1 MKQCD
6 NGHFY
11 DEARFESCPYC
22 KENTGI
28 GKTMAAAD
36 IGKTVAAFPGNPAAA
51 AATAFDS
58 GKTVAVMKKKIGIDP
73 AVGFLVCI
81 EGPHRGTDFRL
92 VSGRNFIGRAAAMDV
107 SLPDDDTVSRE
118 SHALVTY
125 DAKHNAFSLSP
136 GQGRGITSILHITLL
151 QPISDMTKEDE
162 QLVLLYL
169 MEHILLHIDEVL
181 VH

>member
-58 GKTVAVMKKKIGIDP
+58 GKTVAVMKKKIGILIQSWEV
-73 AVGFLVCI
+73 ARQRILLSM
-81 EGPHRGTDFRL
+81 HMKLRRL
-92 VSGRNFIGRAAAMDV
+92 F
-107 SLPDDDTVSRE
+107 
-118 SHALVTY
+118 Y
-125 DAKHNAFSLSP
+125 
-136 GQGRGITSILHITLL
+136 
-151 QPISDMTKEDE
+151 TK
-162 QLVLLYL
+162 QLRIYPCLKLGAILVL
-169 MEHILLHIDEVL
+169 M
-181 VH
+181 

>member
-28 GKTMAAAD
+28 GKTMAAAN

-58 GKTVAVMKKKIGIDP
+58 GKTVAVMKKKIGILIQSWE
-73 AVGFLVCI
+73 VERQRISRSMHMKLL
-81 EGPHRGTDFRL
+81 RL
-92 VSGRNFIGRAAAMDV
+92 F
-107 SLPDDDTVSRE
+107 
-118 SHALVTY
+118 
-125 DAKHNAFSLSP
+125 
-136 GQGRGITSILHITLL
+136 
-151 QPISDMTKEDE
+151 
-162 QLVLLYL
+162 
-169 MEHILLHIDEVL
+169 
-181 VH
+181 

>member
-51 AATAFDS
+51 ATAFDS
-58 GKTVAVMKKKIGIDP
+58 GKTVAVMKKKIGILIQSWEV
-73 AVGFLVCI
+73 A
-81 EGPHRGTDFRL
+81 RQR
-92 VSGRNFIGRAAAMDV
+92 
-107 SLPDDDTVSRE
+107 
-118 SHALVTY
+118 
-125 DAKHNAFSLSP
+125 
-136 GQGRGITSILHITLL
+136 
-151 QPISDMTKEDE
+151 
-162 QLVLLYL
+162 
-169 MEHILLHIDEVL
+169 ILLSMHMKL
-181 VH
+181 RRLF

>member
-73 AVGFLVCI
+73 AVGFLICI

-107 SLPDDDTVSRE
+107 SLPDGSGFDFCQKVRRT
-118 SHALVTY
+118 
-125 DAKHNAFSLSP
+125 
-136 GQGRGITSILHITLL
+136 
-151 QPISDMTKEDE
+151 E
-162 QLVLLYL
+162 QTRRQAPP
-169 MEHILLHIDEVL
+169 
-181 VH
+181 VHPRRPAPPQRCA

>member
-51 AATAFDS
+51 TASAFDS
-58 GKTVAVMKKKIGIDP
+58 GKTVAVMKKKIGILIQSWEV
-73 AVGFLVCI
+73 A
-81 EGPHRGTDFRL
+81 RQR
-92 VSGRNFIGRAAAMDV
+92 
-107 SLPDDDTVSRE
+107 
-118 SHALVTY
+118 
-125 DAKHNAFSLSP
+125 
-136 GQGRGITSILHITLL
+136 
-151 QPISDMTKEDE
+151 
-162 QLVLLYL
+162 
-169 MEHILLHIDEVL
+169 ILLSMHMKL
-181 VH
+181 RRLF

>member
-51 AATAFDS
+51 TASAFDS

-73 AVGFLVCI
+73 GSRLFDLHRRSTPRNGF
-81 EGPHRGTDFRL
+81 PSRFRKKL
-92 VSGRNFIGRAAAMDV
+92 YR
-107 SLPDDDTVSRE
+107 
-118 SHALVTY
+118 
-125 DAKHNAFSLSP
+125 P
-136 GQGRGITSILHITLL
+136 GCRDGCFPARR
-151 QPISDMTKEDE
+151 
-162 QLVLLYL
+162 
-169 MEHILLHIDEVL
+169 
-181 VH
+181 

>member
-11 DEARFESCPYC
+11 DEVRFESCPYC

-51 AATAFDS
+51 TASAFDS

-73 AVGFLVCI
+73 AVGFLICI

-136 GQGRGITSILHITLL
+136 GQGRGIT
-151 QPISDMTKEDE
+151 
-162 QLVLLYL
+162 
-169 MEHILLHIDEVL
+169 
-181 VH
+181 